1 MSKAKVELQSKKQPT
16 DKRMVREEESES
28 EKSIK
33 KLF

>member
-1 MSKAKVELQSKKQPT
+1 MSKAKVELQSKKQPIG
-16 DKRMVREEESES
+16 KRMVREEESES